1 MKTAVAYLR
10 RSTKD
15 RQAHSFDRQ
24 RASIE
29 MWARS
34 NDVEIVSWFQ
44 ESVSG
49 RLGLESR
56 PELVKAFASDLPVV
70 VSSVDRLSRDV
81 AIGASILKERK
92 VVVAEL
98 GLDVDSLILN
108 VLLCVSEAET
118 RRLSLRVKQ
127 GLQRAKA
134 RGVKLG
140 NPRLDEARA
149 KAHKAC
155 REQGDRT
162 AETYAPMIRRAQKA
176 GASSSR
182 EIASFLNEF
191 GVKSPRGKKI
201 SNMFVLRVLAKM
213 EG

>member
-10 RSTKD
+10 KSTQDK
-15 RQAHSFDRQ
+15 QAHSFDRQ
-24 RASIE
+24 RASIQ

-49 RLGLESR
+49 KLGLEHR
-56 PELVKAFASDLPVV
+56 PQLVEAFATGLPVV

-81 AIGASILKERK
+81 AIGAAILKERK

-118 RRLSLRVKQ
+118 KRLSRRVKQ
-127 GLQRAKA
+127 GLERAKA
-134 RGVKLG
+134 RGVQLG
-140 NPRLDEARA
+140 NPRLNEARA
-149 KAHKAC
+149 KAHQAC
-155 REQGDRT
+155 REQGDLT
-162 AETYAPMIRRAQKA
+162 VKTYAPMIRKAQKA
-176 GASSSR
+176 GAASSR

-191 GVKSPRGKKI
+191 GVKSPRGGSI
-201 SNMFVLRVLAKM
+201 SHKFVLRILAKM